1 MRLLELGKDLKIK
14 HSVSSPPYK
23 TWRIF
28 FWKKAL
34 HGGTNFLWQIHGGIF
49 YMGII
54 DQIMQGQGGGVELLV
69 KRFQWSSQA
78 TFPLIDPDLGY

>member
-54 DQIMQGQGGGVELLV
+54 DQIMQGQGGGGGGGRVTGEEVSMVE
-69 KRFQWSSQA
+69 SSY
-78 TFPLIDPDLGY
+78 FSSH